1 MDDYDFHLLL
11 LLSTNLLL
19 TTYLIPT
26 TLTLTLTP
34 TLTLTL
40 TLTLTSEEWEK
51 DDYDF
56 YQLLGDYYP
65 PPLPPFPPGA
75 AP

>member
-1 MDDYDFHLLL
+1 MRR
-11 LLSTNLLL
+11 
-19 TTYLIPT
+19 
-26 TLTLTLTP
+26 
-34 TLTLTL
+34 LTLTL
-40 TLTLTSEEWEK
+40 TLTLTSEGRWEV

-56 YQLLGDYYP
+56 YQLLDDYYP